1 MTMMQSICIMIGVFL
16 VILGLVELFRMAAF
30 QLLRTK
36 GESDIMIIVPVYGH
50 NEEAELLLRS
60 AAARVKWTG
69 GMSQQRV
76 VCLDCGMDEETKEI
90 CQTISKDYSFMDICP
105 LSEFE
110 ELFGKQGS
118 WVQE

>member
-1 MTMMQSICIMIGVFL
+1 MMQSICIMIGVFL

-36 GESDIMIIVPVYGH
+36 GENDIMIIVPVYGH

-60 AAARVKWTG
+60 AAARIKWTG

-90 CQTISKDYSFMDICP
+90 CDTISKDYSFMDVCP
-105 LSEFE
+105 LAQFE

-118 WVQE
+118 WIQE